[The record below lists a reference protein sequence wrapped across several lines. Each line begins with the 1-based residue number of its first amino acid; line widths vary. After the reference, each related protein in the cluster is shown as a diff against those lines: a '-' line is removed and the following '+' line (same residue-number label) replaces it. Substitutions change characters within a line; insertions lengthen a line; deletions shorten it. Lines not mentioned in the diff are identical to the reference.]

1 MGLKY
6 REIKQKLRSLMVRLK
21 EERRGRGEKGLI
33 NMQVML
39 VSLLMKLEGS

>member
-6 REIKQKLRSLMVRLK
+6 REIKQKLRSLRVRLK